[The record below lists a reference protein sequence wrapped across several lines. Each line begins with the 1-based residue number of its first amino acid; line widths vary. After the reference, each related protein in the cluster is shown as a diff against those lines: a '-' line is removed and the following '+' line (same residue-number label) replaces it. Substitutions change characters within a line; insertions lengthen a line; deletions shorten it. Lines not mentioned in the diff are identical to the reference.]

1 MRHNLFGR
9 TLMHIYNGRTGI
21 FHNEDDDLKGL
32 VSALQSAFAD
42 VDVEV
47 DGVVAKFVAAKP
59 IR

>member
-1 MRHNLFGR
+1 
-9 TLMHIYNGRTGI
+9 MHIYNGRTGI